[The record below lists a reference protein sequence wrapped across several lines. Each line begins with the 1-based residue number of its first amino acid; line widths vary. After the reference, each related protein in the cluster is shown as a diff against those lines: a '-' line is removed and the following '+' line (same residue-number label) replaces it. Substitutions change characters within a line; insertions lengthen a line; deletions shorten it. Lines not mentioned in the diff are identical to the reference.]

1 MKIYYSL
8 AILLSRISKICISFC
23 HKLCL
28 NTSHYQKVLY
38 YNLIDL
44 IKVFELSLADVIL
57 ERFKDFM
64 REQPEP
70 YKFLQ
75 VFYAQEKERF
85 LNDKMNDYIKQNKSK
100 EEASILAR
108 QGFVSTIGR
117 VLEKII
123 ELLLKDF
130 CIKNNVKMTNDKIL
144 RAKRINGELDK
155 VKRALLVHFGE
166 YSVLPDIVL
175 YQASKD
181 NVKILAILSVKNSF
195 RERFTETP
203 YWKLKLLQSPVIS
216 HIKVFMITPDN
227 DDEISFK
234 DKPKKARIVMEHEL
248 DGLYLAKSHFD
259 QSSKIRGIESLL
271 EDLRRLL

>member
-1 MKIYYSL
+1 
-8 AILLSRISKICISFC
+8 
-23 HKLCL
+23 
-28 NTSHYQKVLY
+28 
-38 YNLIDL
+38 
-44 IKVFELSLADVIL
+44 
-57 ERFKDFM
+57 M

-85 LNDKMNDYIKQNKSK
+85 LNDRMNDYIKQNKSK

-108 QGFVSTIGR
+108 QGFVSAIGR

-130 CIKNNVKMTNDKIL
+130 CIKNNVKMTNDKVL

-166 YSVLPDIVL
+166 YSVLSDIVL
-175 YQASKD
+175 YRTNKD
-181 NVKILAILSVKNSF
+181 SVKILAILSVKNSF
-195 RERFTETP
+195 RECFTETP
-203 YWKLKLLQSPVIS
+203 YWKLKLLQSPITS
-216 HIKVFMITPDN
+216 HIKVFMITLDN

-259 QSSKIRGIESLL
+259 QSSKIKGIENLI
-271 EDLRRLL
+271 EDLKRLL

>member
-1 MKIYYSL
+1 MFGL
-8 AILLSRISKICISFC
+8 G
-23 HKLCL
+23 
-28 NTSHYQKVLY
+28 
-38 YNLIDL
+38 
-44 IKVFELSLADVIL
+44 LADIIL

-85 LNDKMNDYIKQNKSK
+85 LNSKISDYMKRNKSK
-100 EEASILAR
+100 EETSILAR

-117 VLEKII
+117 VLEKIV

-144 RAKRINGELDK
+144 RAKRNNGELDR

-166 YSVLPDIVL
+166 YSVLPDIIL
-175 YQASKD
+175 YQTNKD

-203 YWKLKLLQSPVIS
+203 YWKLKLLQSPITS

-227 DDEISFK
+227 DEEISFK
-234 DKPKKARIVMEHEL
+234 DKPKK
-248 DGLYLAKSHFD
+248 G
-259 QSSKIRGIESLL
+259 
-271 EDLRRLL
+271 

>member
-1 MKIYYSL
+1 M
-8 AILLSRISKICISFC
+8 
-23 HKLCL
+23 
-28 NTSHYQKVLY
+28 
-38 YNLIDL
+38 
-44 IKVFELSLADVIL
+44 IKVFELSLADIIL

-75 VFYAQEKERF
+75 IFYAQEKERF
-85 LNDKMNDYIKQNKSK
+85 LNDRMNDYVKQSKSK

-108 QGFVSTIGR
+108 QGFVSAIGR

-144 RAKRINGELDK
+144 RAKRINGELDR

-175 YQASKD
+175 YQTNKD

-203 YWKLKLLQSPVIS
+203 CWKLKLLQSPATS

-234 DKPKKARIVMEHEL
+234 DRPKKARIVMEHEL

-259 QSSKIRGIESLL
+259 QSSKIKGIENLL
-271 EDLRRLL
+271 EDLKRLL

>member
-1 MKIYYSL
+1 MK
-8 AILLSRISKICISFC
+8 
-23 HKLCL
+23 
-28 NTSHYQKVLY
+28 
-38 YNLIDL
+38 
-44 IKVFELSLADVIL
+44 
-57 ERFKDFM
+57 
-64 REQPEP
+64 EQPES
-70 YKFLQ
+70 YKVLQ
-75 VFYAQEKERF
+75 VFYTQEKERF
-85 LNDKMNDYIKQNKSK
+85 LNDRMNDYIKQNKGK

-108 QGFVSTIGR
+108 QGFVSAIGR

-195 RERFTETP
+195 RERFTETQ
-203 YWKLKLLQSPVIS
+203 LKFLQSPVTS

-234 DKPKKARIVMEHEL
+234 DRPKKARIVMEHEL
-248 DGLYLAKSHFD
+248 DGLYLAKNHFD
-259 QSSKIRGIESLL
+259 QSSKIKSIENLL
-271 EDLRRLL
+271 EDLKRLL

>member
-1 MKIYYSL
+1 
-8 AILLSRISKICISFC
+8 
-23 HKLCL
+23 
-28 NTSHYQKVLY
+28 
-38 YNLIDL
+38 
-44 IKVFELSLADVIL
+44 
-57 ERFKDFM
+57 M

-85 LNDKMNDYIKQNKSK
+85 LNDKMNDYVKQNKSK

-108 QGFVSTIGR
+108 QGFVSAIGR

-130 CIKNNVKMTNDKIL
+130 CIKNNVKMTNDKVL
-144 RAKRINGELDK
+144 RAKHLNGELDK
-155 VKRALLVHFGE
+155 IKRALLVHFGE

-203 YWKLKLLQSPVIS
+203 CWKLKLLQSPITS

-259 QSSKIRGIESLL
+259 QSSKIKGIENLL
-271 EDLRRLL
+271 EDLKRLL